1 VTASEPDSRKP
12 GLSACLRCGQGKT
25 ARLPRDLCPPES
37 VQYVTDTS
45 AQPRLQC
52 APFRKGHRFTV
63 DPNNQTPPDEKLAH
77 ILRAAAVE
85 TDSDKLLELY
95 RKMAKLD
102 QENDTSSR
110 GNANR

>member
-1 VTASEPDSRKP
+1 MLT
-12 GLSACLRCGQGKT
+12 LRGKGKT
-25 ARLPRDLCPPES
+25 ARLSSRSLPPAT
-37 VQYVTDTS
+37 VHYVTDTS

-52 APFRKGHRFTV
+52 PPFRKGHRLTV
-63 DPNNQTPPDEKLAH
+63 DPNNQTPPGEKLAQ

-95 RKMAKLD
+95 RKIAKLD
-102 QENDTSSR
+102 QENDAPSR